1 MVLVVVVVLLFTEH
15 KVADPKIGNAEPF
28 GYTDSTRQNL
38 SVSTRDRHQRRAPLQ
53 VTPRPNFCSVNWKGG
68 SDLLPVKK
76 EGPPLSVL
84 EKAMPHVMP
93 GGRWFPTGCT
103 ARHRAAIVVPYRD
116 RLSNLQAFLQHMHPF
131 LQSQQL
137 DYGIY
142 VVEQVWTP
150 PLYPPETLH
159 ISGPSLVYRRGNRR
173 HSSSHPS
180 LNTFMNSSFMHSF
193 AQNDT
198 EGFKRAKLF
207 NAGYEIAKAM
217 HNHSCFIFH
226 DVDLLPEN
234 RRNMYACNEGGPFHL
249 PTCIDRWNYT
259 VIYPGAFGGV
269 CAMHTEH
276 MEKLNGF
283 SNLFS
288 KWGGE
293 DDDMARRIWLLRRS
307 FFRSFKDGLNSLKY
321 SVLDIVFKK
330 LYTHI
335 TVDISDS
342 GLRKERYRTGN

>member
-1 MVLVVVVVLLFTEH
+1 MMTVLKAAARYTTVRTLVCMVLVVVVVLLFTEH

-142 VVEQVWTP
+142 VVE
-150 PLYPPETLH
+150 
-159 ISGPSLVYRRGNRR
+159 
-173 HSSSHPS
+173 
-180 LNTFMNSSFMHSF
+180 
-193 AQNDT
+193 QNDT